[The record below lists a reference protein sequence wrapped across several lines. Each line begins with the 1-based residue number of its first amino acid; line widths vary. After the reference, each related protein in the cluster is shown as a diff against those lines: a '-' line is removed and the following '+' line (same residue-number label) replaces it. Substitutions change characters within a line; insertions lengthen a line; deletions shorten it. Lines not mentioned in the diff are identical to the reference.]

1 MLVVMQS
8 DATPDQVSRV
18 IESIRQIDL
27 TPHTLPGP
35 TRTAI
40 AITGNT
46 GAVDARVLEVL
57 PGVKECIRVT
67 KQYKLASR
75 EMHEQDTTV
84 RLPRARSATAILRSS
99 PGRVRSRMKTRR
111 CGPPSPSIPAHC
123 SW

>member
-1 MLVVMQS
+1 MLVVMEAG
-8 DATPDQVSRV
+8 ATPAQISRV
-18 IESIRQIDL
+18 IETITVLDL

-67 KQYKLASR
+67 KPYKLASR
-75 EMHEQDTTV
+75 EMHKHDTVIPIKTAGIDIGPKTFTV
-84 RLPRARSATAILRSS
+84 IA
-99 PGRVRSRMKTRR
+99 
-111 CGPPSPSIPAHC
+111 
-123 SW
+123 